1 MSLELANYRSISGA
15 LLVSGPLLYIGSLIV
30 LFLKVDF
37 EAMVSESIEHSL
49 MSIGQHLDTFRAV
62 FGVAAVGIIVTVLGF
77 GLFSAL
83 LFQQADDPIS
93 ILAFLLLLLAGILWV
108 LEHVLHMSVTVWA
121 AEKTSRT
128 STVPE
133 SYEPMF
139 SLANLLEQMY
149 TGLAFISLALYGWVL
164 LQSSLLPAWVGWTS
178 IIWSAFWFIVFLRDR
193 NSIPA
198 LLLVMPLLIGIVLL
212 LVA

>member
-1 MSLELANYRSISGA
+1 MSLEFADHRSISGL
-15 LLVSGPLLYIGSLIV
+15 LLVAGPLLYIGSLIV
-30 LFLKVDF
+30 LFLKSDF
-37 EAMVSESIEHSL
+37 EAIVSGSIERSL
-49 MSIGQHLDTFRAV
+49 MSISQHLDTFRAV
-62 FGVAAVGIIVTVLGF
+62 FGVAAFGIIVTLLGF
-77 GLFSAL
+77 GLLSAL
-83 LFQQADDPIS
+83 LQQANGLIS
-93 ILAFLLLLLAGILWV
+93 FLAFLLFLLAGILWV

-133 SYEPMF
+133 SYEPMS

-164 LQSSLLPAWVGWTS
+164 LQSTFLPAWVGWTS
-178 IIWSAFWFIVFLRDR
+178 IIWSAFWLAVFLRDR

-212 LVA
+212 LAG

>member
-1 MSLELANYRSISGA
+1 MSLEFADYRSSSGI
-15 LLVSGPLLYIGSLIV
+15 LLVAGPLPYVGSLIV
-30 LFLKVDF
+30 LFLKADF
-37 EAMVSESIEHSL
+37 EVMVSGSIEQSL
-49 MSIGQHLDTFRAV
+49 MSIGQHLDTFRVV
-62 FGVAAVGIIVTVLGF
+62 FGVAAFGIIVTVLGF
-77 GLFSAL
+77 GLFSARL
-83 LFQQADDPIS
+83 LQQANGLIS
-93 ILAFLLLLLAGILWV
+93 ILAFLLFILAGILWV

-178 IIWSAFWFIVFLRDR
+178 IIWSAFWFVIFLRDR

-198 LLLVMPLLIGIVLL
+198 LLLVMPLLMGIVLL
-212 LVA
+212 LAA